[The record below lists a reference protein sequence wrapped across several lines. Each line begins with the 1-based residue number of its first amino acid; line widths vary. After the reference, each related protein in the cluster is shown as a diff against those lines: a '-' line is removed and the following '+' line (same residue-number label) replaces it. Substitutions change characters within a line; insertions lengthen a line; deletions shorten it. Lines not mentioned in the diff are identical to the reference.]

1 MKILKNN
8 KNIIGLCLTIFILIF
23 LFQLYKKKS
32 LKNSI
37 ETYAVYIGNTGGV
50 GDATKHFKFKTKMRS
65 ISQAKPQ
72 VKLQI
77 NIQKQKNL
85 QLTRGLSCPPKDDPL
100 NEKSGCK
107 NLKTSSNTFLFI
119 FF

>member
-50 GDATKHFKFKTKMRS
+50 GDATKHFKFKTKENKEIES
-65 ISQAKPQ
+65 NCS
-72 VKLQI
+72 
-77 NIQKQKNL
+77 
-85 QLTRGLSCPPKDDPL
+85 S
-100 NEKSGCK
+100 
-107 NLKTSSNTFLFI
+107 NLKLEIGDTVKIKYSIQHPMYIEVIDQNFNKLVKK
-119 FF
+119 